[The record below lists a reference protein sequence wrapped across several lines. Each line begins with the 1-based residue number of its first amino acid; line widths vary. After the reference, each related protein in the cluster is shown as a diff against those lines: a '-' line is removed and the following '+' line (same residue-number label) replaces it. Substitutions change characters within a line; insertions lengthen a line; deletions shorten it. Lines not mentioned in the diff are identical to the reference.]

1 MARNLCKKLTQHK
14 WKYKITF
21 HLCAYL
27 CARFL
32 DYKRNS
38 FMKKSLLTFSIALLS
53 LFAFGQKTTT
63 TTTITT
69 TKTVVT
75 TTTDNQNTMPLR
87 PIGSE
92 LSIGLETG
100 LATGNLRNISSMG
113 VGGTIKYAYNF
124 NENIAA
130 TFQSGYIDFISKNA
144 ISSDYTSGLVKIN
157 TSQIPIK
164 AGFRYSIGRFY
175 VEPQLGVSL
184 IHQKD
189 VETENGW
196 SNNTSAFTYAGNIG
210 VLATRNFDMSVRYE
224 GMSKNNGSLGYL
236 ALRLAYSFP
245 LKGK

>member
-1 MARNLCKKLTQHK
+1 
-14 WKYKITF
+14 
-21 HLCAYL
+21 
-27 CARFL
+27 
-32 DYKRNS
+32 
-38 FMKKSLLTFSIALLS
+38 MKKSLLTFSIALSS

-75 TTTDNQNTMPLR
+75 TTDGQPTVLR

-92 LSIGLETG
+92 LSIGLEAG
-100 LATGNLRNISSMG
+100 LATGNLRNFSSMG

-124 NENIAA
+124 NENMAA
-130 TFQSGYIDFISKNA
+130 TFQSGYIDFISKNEK
-144 ISSDYTSGLVKIN
+144 SNNYYSGKIN

-175 VEPQLGVSL
+175 FEPQLGVSL
-184 IHQKD
+184 IHQKFVD
-189 VETENGW
+189 ENE
-196 SNNTSAFTYAGNIG
+196 STNTSAFTYAGNIG

-224 GMSKNNGSLGYL
+224 GMSKSNGSLGYL